1 MTTTTA
7 APIRTKP
14 DHAAAQKTSFVS
26 SRIPLALPSN
36 QSAVVPPAQTQF
48 VTRIDCTNGSGIAPP
63 TLPQLQLPLQAARC
77 SSNSPEL
84 TSLSRKFNRPRS
96 LTSPK
101 AIPTAAR
108 RRRKSSIM
116 TLCSACRPRQQCRLG
131 SRMRTR
137 SIRCIDCQIGAR
149 PRLTIRRRRRRMRLN
164 PRAPAGFL
172 DGTLFATVNL
182 TRRTP
187 RLHSVTPARGSR

>member
-26 SRIPLALPSN
+26 SRIPLALLSN

-48 VTRIDCTNGSGIAPP
+48 VPESIALTVRESRPP
-63 TLPQLQLPLQAARC
+63 TLAQLQLPLQAARC
-77 SSNSPEL
+77 SSNSLEL

-101 AIPTAAR
+101 A
-108 RRRKSSIM
+108 
-116 TLCSACRPRQQCRLG
+116 
-131 SRMRTR
+131 
-137 SIRCIDCQIGAR
+137 
-149 PRLTIRRRRRRMRLN
+149 
-164 PRAPAGFL
+164 
-172 DGTLFATVNL
+172 
-182 TRRTP
+182 
-187 RLHSVTPARGSR
+187 